1 MLPNIP
7 NVFGFVQNSENFVK
21 ALKGSKQVAPFLIID
36 RVVKFF
42 PVLDSLER
50 ELTALARLALTRL
63 EPVVGARQEGV
74 DQARLP

>member
-1 MLPNIP
+1 MANIP
-7 NVFGFVQNSENFVK
+7 NMFGFVQNSEDFLK
-21 ALKGSKQVAPFLIID
+21 AFKGSKQMAPFLIID

-50 ELTALARLALTRL
+50 ELTALARLALARL